1 MSNTLLTGE
10 ALTAEQKKELD
21 LIEKLRP
28 YLGHCLTLNH
38 DLNNPLAGI
47 IGYTEFLREESDQLS
62 DEHKEF
68 VDQIMRCAERIKRVL
83 DNLSEEKIALSAELD
98 FREIIATYEPFRRPL
113 D

>member
-1 MSNTLLTGE
+1 MSNTISTSVTLTK
-10 ALTAEQKKELD
+10 EQKKELD
-21 LIEKLRP
+21 LIERLKP

-47 IGYTEFLREESDQLS
+47 IGYAEFLQEESDQLS

-68 VDQIMRCAERIKRVL
+68 VDQIMTCAERMRGVL
-83 DNLSEEKIALSAELD
+83 ENLSEEKIALSAELD
-98 FREIIATYEPFRRPL
+98 LSEVVATYEPFRKPL

>member
-1 MSNTLLTGE
+1 MSITLSTSATLTE
-10 ALTAEQKKELD
+10 EQKKELD
-21 LIEKLRP
+21 LIERLKP

-47 IGYTEFLREESDQLS
+47 IGYTEFLQEESNQLS

-68 VDQIMRCAERIKRVL
+68 VDQIMTCAERMKRVL
-83 DNLSEEKIALSAELD
+83 ENLCKEKIALSTGLD
-98 FREIIATYEPFRRPL
+98 LSEVVATYEPFRKPL

>member
-1 MSNTLLTGE
+1 MSNTLSTTATLTK
-10 ALTAEQKKELD
+10 EQKKDLD
-21 LIEKLRP
+21 LIERLKP

-47 IGYTEFLREESDQLS
+47 IGYAEFLQEEADQLS
-62 DEHKEF
+62 DEHKQF
-68 VDQIMRCAERIKRVL
+68 VDQIMKCAERIRRVL

-98 FREIIATYEPFRRPL
+98 LSEVIAAYEPYRKLL

>member
-1 MSNTLLTGE
+1 MSNTLSTSATLTE
-10 ALTAEQKKELD
+10 EQKKELD
-21 LIEKLRP
+21 LIEQLKP

-47 IGYTEFLREESDQLS
+47 IGYTEFLQGESDQLS

-68 VDQIMRCAERIKRVL
+68 VDQIMTCAERMRRVL
-83 DNLSEEKIALSAELD
+83 DNLSEEKIALSTKLD
-98 FREIIATYEPFRRPL
+98 LSEITAAYEFYRKPL

>member
-1 MSNTLLTGE
+1 MSNTLSSDATLTK
-10 ALTAEQKKELD
+10 EQKEKLD
-21 LIEKLRP
+21 LVEQLKP

-47 IGYTEFLREESDQLS
+47 IGYTEFLQEESDQLS

-68 VDQIMRCAERIKRVL
+68 VDQIMTCAERMRRVL
-83 DNLSEEKIALSAELD
+83 DNLSEEKIALSTKLD
-98 FREIIATYEPFRRPL
+98 LSEITAVYESFRKPL

>member
-1 MSNTLLTGE
+1 MSNTLSISATLTRDRKE
-10 ALTAEQKKELD
+10 ELD
-21 LIEKLRP
+21 LIEQLKP

-47 IGYTEFLREESDQLS
+47 IGYTEFLQDESDQLS

-68 VDQIMRCAERIKRVL
+68 VDQIMTCAERMRRVL
-83 DNLSEEKIALSAELD
+83 DNLSEEKIALSTKLD
-98 FREIIATYEPFRRPL
+98 FNEITAAYESFHKPL

>member
-1 MSNTLLTGE
+1 MSDTLSTSAILSE
-10 ALTAEQKKELD
+10 QQRKDLALFERLK
-21 LIEKLRP
+21 P

-47 IGYTEFLREESDQLS
+47 IGYAEFLQEEADQLS

-68 VDQIMRCAERIKRVL
+68 VGQITMCAERMRRVL

-98 FREIIATYEPFRRPL
+98 LSEVVAAYEPFRKPL